1 MGSSPA
7 RERRDPYSPVLRLG
21 AVLSRARQD
30 EDSGWVE
37 VRDKGRVHRIRVSR
51 GAIADV
57 RLQGVD
63 ARLGSADQQG
73 RIEQRAARLFGLPRP
88 HAIWVPGR
96 RVAGLPTAV
105 DPLAVVLGGVT
116 ARQDL
121 FEPAKLVERV
131 PAETL
136 HAEPSRV
143 ERLRR
148 AVALSPVEEEFLRR
162 IARPTPIP
170 MILWKR
176 GLDPRHAG
184 ALLVALNLIGFWEGQ
199 WEPGLLPRV
208 REIAWV
214 LSKLRDGV
222 SDEALLGLAPGADSR
237 EIDRAFRRLSLTLHP
252 DRLGPVAG
260 REAELAR
267 EAFTG
272 VSAAHERLKHRSRRS
287 RPVRS
292 PEGAEVARVDLVQR
306 APKGWAEL
314 VREAQRAAVLG
325 DRARARAFAL
335 KALAAS
341 PPDDARVRMTAILSK
356 VA

>member
-1 MGSSPA
+1 MASIPST
-7 RERRDPYSPVLRLG
+7 ERRDPFSPVLRLG
-21 AVLSRARQD
+21 TVLSRVRQD
-30 EDSGWVE
+30 GGSGWVE

-63 ARLGSADQQG
+63 SGLGGRDREGRL
-73 RIEQRAARLFGLPRP
+73 EQRAARLFGLPRP
-88 HAIWVPGR
+88 YAIWVPGR
-96 RVAGLPTAV
+96 RVPGAASAV

-116 ARQDL
+116 ARRDL
-121 FEPAKLVERV
+121 FDPKKLVERV

-136 HAEPSRV
+136 RAEPSRV
-143 ERLRR
+143 DLLRR
-148 AVALSPVEEEFLRR
+148 AVVLDDREQEFLRR
-162 IARPTPIP
+162 ISRPTPIP
-170 MILWKR
+170 LILWKR

-184 ALLVALNLIGFWEGQ
+184 ALLVALNLIGFWEDQ

-208 REIAWV
+208 REIARV
-214 LSKLRDGV
+214 LSKLREGV
-222 SDEALLGLAPGADSR
+222 ADEVLLGLGPLPEER

-252 DRLGPVAG
+252 DRLGPLGG

-267 EAFTG
+267 DAFTG
-272 VSAAHERLKHRSRRS
+272 VSAAHERLKRRSRRS
-287 RPVRS
+287 RPVR
-292 PEGAEVARVDLVQR
+292 GAAAVEVARVDLVR
-306 APKGWAEL
+306 REPVGWAEL
-314 VREAQRAAVLG
+314 AREAHRAASVG

-341 PPDDARVRMTAILSK
+341 PPDPQRVALTEILSK